1 MGIFRNRAIKAFLAV
16 QIMVLSGCLKT
27 GDNGSTA
34 PPAEERELVTL
45 EQGWNNDERLDFY
58 NTSQGSQLIPYSWFL
73 ALEQAGS
80 EALFL
85 ADDNIRRLG
94 YIPQQPIAG
103 RNSDGLPIGFVKDD
117 NIEPFLLS
125 KISASRLAAVAGTF
139 QSEYQEWLG
148 LTCAACHISEIELD
162 KHVLRIDGG
171 PPLSDFQSLIE
182 DLSKALQA
190 TVENDDK
197 LTRFAKEVLAQ
208 GGYSEGEKQRLR
220 QELTPFI
227 AWLDNYIEINYGG
240 LATAYGYGRLD
251 AFGAILNRVTASFT
265 GIAGNATPANAP
277 VSYPFLWNTSQLSW
291 VQWNGSANNH
301 IGRNVGE
308 VSGVFADTVVKTSD
322 PAEMFRSSAK
332 IMNLD
337 RLENLMS
344 QLDSPKWQVPLPP
357 IDQDKAA
364 KGKALFAGN
373 CVSCHGIRDEDGQF
387 PMTNPNPLG
396 KKFIKVNM
404 IKLNHIGTDPL
415 MVRNFVNP
423 ALNVDPG
430 VMQSFLPDEYQDAA
444 KVPRA
449 VMLTTVVRNVIG
461 KQVAAFSPP
470 LDQQQLLELAGYHLP
485 EDKGGPAPPNLVAYK
500 ARPLNGVWATAPFLH
515 NGSVS
520 SLYQLLLPDTEREMS
535 FDVGGKNFDVK
546 NVGFLSSEAGNRFRF
561 NTLDSAG
568 KPIPGN
574 GNYGHSGNLY
584 TATRAEDEQ
593 WRNFTDEER
602 YQLIEYMKTL

>member
-1 MGIFRNRAIKAFLAV
+1 MSIFQNRAIKAFLAV
-16 QIMVLSGCLKT
+16 QIVVLSGCLKT
-27 GDNGSTA
+27 DDNVGTV

-85 ADDNIRRLG
+85 SDDNIRRLG

-125 KISASRLAAVAGTF
+125 KISASRLTPETGAL

-148 LTCAACHISEIELD
+148 LTCAACHTSEIELD

-190 TVENDDK
+190 TVDNDDK
-197 LTRFAKEVLAQ
+197 LTRFAKKVLAQ

-227 AWLDNYIEINYGG
+227 AWLDNYIEINYSG

-265 GIAGNATPANAP
+265 GIASNATPANAP

-344 QLDSPKWQVPLPP
+344 RLDSPKWQVPLPP

-364 KGKALFAGN
+364 KGKDLFAEN
-373 CVSCHGIRDEDGQF
+373 CVFCHGIRDADGQF
-387 PMTNPNPLG
+387 PMTDPNPLG
-396 KKFIKVNM
+396 KQFIKINM

-415 MVRNFVNP
+415 MVMNFVNP

-430 VMQSFLPDEYQDAA
+430 VVRSFLPNKYQNAA
-444 KVPRA
+444 KVPRGE
-449 VMLTTVVRNVIG
+449 MLSAVVRNVIG
-461 KQVAAFSPP
+461 KQVMAFSPP

-485 EDKGGPAPPNLVAYK
+485 VDKGGPAPPNLVAYK

-520 SLYQLLLPDTEREMS
+520 SLYQLLLPDTEREKA
-535 FDVGGKNFDVK
+535 FDVGGKDFDVK
-546 NVGFLSSEAGNRFRF
+546 NVGFLSSEANNRFKF
-561 NTLDSAG
+561 NTLDTAG

-584 TATRAEDEQ
+584 TATRAEGEQ
-593 WRNFTDEER
+593 WRNYTDEER
-602 YQLIEYMKTL
+602 YQLVEYMKTL